1 MLLYLLQYNNYY
13 NRIVKKE
20 SNIFSYMDYRVTSN
34 LINNPIQ
41 CNFNPNDG
49 ITTKQIINWDGDIP
63 DYIVASET
71 GNEITSRWFVIE
83 AARKRGQQYELTLY
97 RDTIVD
103 YYQNV
108 KKADVFIEKAM
119 LNDDDTSN
127 PLLFNAENMSFN
139 QIKYND
145 VKLYDKT
152 KCPWLIGF
160 ISKDFDTQEDISV
173 PSKNVPNTLPNV
185 YNVPSFAASD
195 FSRYDG
201 KWQVPPFQGIGNVGY
216 EYVITSPNTDNATSS
231 IIGAIQWRYVLTTYS
246 AVQNGAYVA
255 SSLVPYFSEGG
266 YSPML
271 ETMLQTSELYGA
283 NDNLEGQ
290 SPFQVYNNNSVN
302 WGNPPGLI
310 SIQLQDYLMTKY
322 QVGLDTWND
331 SYFYP
336 NEILVYS
343 EDTGKLYSGTRST
356 ISAREIIP
364 TTFLE
369 TSDDDAL
376 QLMNTIKNSF
386 STSIPNS
393 TVPMQVNNIKSTS
406 FKITSNGEFY
416 RYDFK
421 EISAY
426 NYTINIA
433 ERDSLIDQPFD
444 MFCMPYS
451 DEFEYVDT
459 QGNIIGTSSK
469 EINLNIF
476 QSISKN
482 GTPTSIYDI
491 QIVPYCPIISNVY
504 EEDGKPRISLDG
516 ITYTEI
522 KQKEGTDEYTV
533 GYLYWAKKSK
543 DSFTIDYVIP
553 DVLNASEKK
562 VKSMTEFCR
571 LTSPSQGSE
580 FVFDPMKNNGV
591 SSFLVQYHY
600 KPYQSNIRIVPTWN
614 QNSLYATSNI
624 QNSQDGLIIMEDM
637 SLSQATDKWAEYEL
651 NNKNY
656 RSAFQ
661 RQIQSME
668 LDKNWSLGTG
678 IANTLVGSVSGA
690 AGGAATGFMIG
701 GGPIGAAVGAV
712 AGGVASLGGGITD
725 LIQQQALKNDAIDL
739 TKDNFNFML
748 GNIKALPLQ
757 LNKTSSF
764 NPNNSLVPIL
774 EFWSATDKEKN
785 IAENKI
791 IFNGMTIGAIDNL
804 YNYKTTE
811 NAYFKGQII
820 RLNIDDDFHVANTIA
835 KELYQGLYLN

>member
-1 MLLYLLQYNNYY
+1 M
-13 NRIVKKE
+13 VKRE
-20 SNIFSYMDYRVTSN
+20 LDISSYMNYRVTST
-34 LINNPIQ
+34 LMVNPIS
-41 CNFNPNDG
+41 CNFNPSDG
-49 ITTKQIINWDGDIP
+49 VNTNQIINWDGDIP

-71 GNEITSRWFVIE
+71 GDDINSRWFVIE

-103 YYQNV
+103 YYESI
-108 KKADVFIEKAM
+108 KEADIFIEKAM
-119 LNDDDTSN
+119 IRDNDTSN
-127 PLLFNAENMSFN
+127 PLLFNTENMSFN

-160 ISKDFDTQEDISV
+160 ISKDFKIDGEISI
-173 PSKNVPNTLPNV
+173 PSKNISSAVPNAF
-185 YNVPSFAASD
+185 NVPSFAASE
-195 FSRYDG
+195 FSKNDG

-216 EYVITSPNTDNATSS
+216 EYVLTSPNTNNPGILSPMA
-231 IIGAIQWRYVLTTYS
+231 WRYISTTYS
-246 AVQNGAYVA
+246 AVQNGASVKYTD
-255 SSLVPYFSEGG
+255 SSPFDSGG
-266 YSPML
+266 YSAILQTDM
-271 ETMLQTSELYGA
+271 QTSELYNPNPKLGGKSRF
-283 NDNLEGQ
+283 E
-290 SPFQVYNNNSVN
+290 VYNNNSIN
-302 WGNPPGLI
+302 WGNPYGLI
-310 SIQLQDYLMTKY
+310 SIQLQDYLKKKY
-322 QVGLDTWND
+322 KVGLDSWFE
-331 SYFYP
+331 SYYYP

-343 EDTGKLYSGTRST
+343 EDTGKLYKGTRST
-356 ISAREIIP
+356 ISAKEVIP

-369 TSDDDAL
+369 TTDADAL
-376 QLMNTIKNSF
+376 QLMNTIRNSF
-386 STSIPNS
+386 STSIPDS
-393 TVPMQVNNIKSTS
+393 TVEMKVNNISSTS
-406 FKITSNGEFY
+406 FKIISNGEFY
-416 RYDFK
+416 KYDFK

-426 NYTINIA
+426 NYTIDITQ
-433 ERDSLIDQPFD
+433 RDSLTDQPFD

-451 DEFEYVDT
+451 DEFEYVNP
-459 QGNIIGTSSK
+459 QGNVIGTSSK
-469 EINLNIF
+469 DINLNIV
-476 QSISKN
+476 QSISRQGKTTN
-482 GTPTSIYDI
+482 SGIYDI
-491 QIVPYCPIISNVY
+491 QLVPYCPIINNVY
-504 EEDGKPRISLDG
+504 EENGKPHISLDG
-516 ITYTEI
+516 ISYTEI
-522 KQKEGTDEYTV
+522 KQNEGSNVHTA
-533 GYLYWAKKSK
+533 GYIYWANKSK
-543 DSFTIDYVIP
+543 GSFNINYTIP

-580 FVFDPMKNNGV
+580 FIFDPMKNNGV
-591 SSFLVQYHY
+591 NSFLIQYYY

-637 SLSQATDKWAEYEL
+637 SLSQVTDKWAQYEL

-690 AGGAATGFMIG
+690 AGGFMISG
-701 GGPIGAAVGAV
+701 GNPIGAVV
-712 AGGVASLGGGITD
+712 GGVASLGGGITD
-725 LIQQQALKNDAIDL
+725 LIQQQVLKNDAIDL

-764 NPNNSLVPIL
+764 NPSNSLVPIL

-804 YNYKTTE
+804 YNYKTIG
-811 NAYFKGQII
+811 NAYFKGQLI
-820 RLNIDDDFHVANTIA
+820 RIQNINDDFHLVNTIA
-835 KELYQGLYLN
+835 KELHQGIYLN